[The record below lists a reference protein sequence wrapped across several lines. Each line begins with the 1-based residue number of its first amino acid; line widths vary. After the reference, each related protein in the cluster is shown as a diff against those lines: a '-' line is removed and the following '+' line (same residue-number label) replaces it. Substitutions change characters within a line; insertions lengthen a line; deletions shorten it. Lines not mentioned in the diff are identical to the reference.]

1 MFQLALRIL
10 FPWLLLSRAP
20 REQSTLWMMILLSS
34 SIYPMTWS
42 PGMGLQHSARTYLDL
57 IVSLEEE
64 FAMTI
69 PLEEV
74 GNMVN
79 FKYIKLI
86 IEEQA

>member
-1 MFQLALRIL
+1 MENIDERITEETSAVFGL
-10 FPWLLLSRAP
+10 DA
-20 REQSTLWMMILLSS
+20 EEINEDSS
-34 SIYPMTWS
+34 QDNIEAWDSIKT
-42 PGMGLQHSARTYLDL
+42 LDL

-64 FAMTI
+64 FGVTI